1 MLETLLQRLRRLSP
15 LAAAV
20 ALVCV
25 AGAASAQQP
34 SPETR
39 ALADPV
45 VDCYDEA
52 RGTVTRA
59 LAAECSGTVISE
71 EKAKSIREKRV
82 RAIQRA
88 LKTREQPVFTDK
100 RMVSIGTGFFVSDGG
115 RVITNRHVIDHC
127 DALSVETTS
136 GQIASAQ
143 ALNMDERLD
152 IALLQANLPTPAI
165 AVFQT
170 NETVP
175 PGGSIVIVGYPD
187 QGLAPRKPLMTVG
200 SMAQGNRRRSGDRL
214 AVLADVRRGN
224 SGGPVLDQWGNVI
237 GIIHAKIDTV
247 KNYSETKQVVRNV
260 GFAIGTPAVLRF
272 LDKTGTNYRL
282 NALGTPLTPDQLF
295 ERARPFVV
303 RVGCWR

>member
-1 MLETLLQRLRRLSP
+1 MAKTLSHRLRRSSR
-15 LAAAV
+15 LAFAAV
-20 ALVCV
+20 LICT
-25 AGAASAQQP
+25 AGAASAQP
-34 SPETR
+34 LSPEPKSH
-39 ALADPV
+39 ADPV

-59 LAAECSGTVISE
+59 LAAECSGSVISD
-71 EKAKSIREKRV
+71 EKARSIRAERV

-88 LKTREQPVFTDK
+88 LKSRAQPVFSDK

-127 DALSVETTS
+127 DALSVETTA
-136 GQIASAQ
+136 GQIASARR
-143 ALNMDERLD
+143 LNVDDRLD

-170 NETVP
+170 NDTVP
-175 PGGSIVIVGYPD
+175 PGGSIVVIGYPD

-200 SMAQGNRRRSGDRL
+200 AMARSGHRSGDRL
-214 AVLADVRRGN
+214 AILADVRRGN

-247 KNYSETKQVVRNV
+247 KNYNETKQLIRNV

-282 NALGTPLTPDQLF
+282 NALGTTLSPDQLF

>member
-1 MLETLLQRLRRLSP
+1 MIKTLLYGPCRP
-15 LAAAV
+15 FGFVVTIVLACA
-20 ALVCV
+20 
-25 AGAASAQQP
+25 AGAASAQRS
-34 SPETR
+34 SPETHQVPG
-39 ALADPV
+39 PV

-52 RGTVTRA
+52 RGTATRA

-71 EKAKSIREKRV
+71 EKAKTVREERV

-88 LKTREQPVFTDK
+88 LKAREQPVFTDK

-115 RVITNRHVIDHC
+115 RVVTNRHVVDHC
-127 DALSVETTS
+127 DALSVETTT

-143 ALNMDERLD
+143 ELNVDESLD

-175 PGGSIVIVGYPD
+175 PGGSIAIIGYPD

-200 SMAQGNRRRSGDRL
+200 SMAQGDRRRSGDRL

-224 SGGPVLDQWGNVI
+224 SGGPVLDQWGNVV

-247 KNYSETKQVVRNV
+247 KNYNETKQVVRNV
-260 GFAIGTPAVLRF
+260 GFAIGTPAILRF

-282 NALGTPLTPDQLF
+282 NALGTPLNPDQLF
-295 ERARPFVV
+295 ARARPFVV